1 MDCLCRGAEL
11 CCRRAGR
18 GLPLPPDHGD
28 RSLRCRRPDRLAD
41 AGARRADARLARAAA
56 DHRERHRRNGEHR
69 GRPRR
74 AGGARRLHR
83 EHRQHRD
90 PRHQRRRVQSQIRRH
105 QRSRTGRAAAAH
117 VVPARCAHQHSGEEA
132 RRVRHLGQGERKAA
146 GSGNAGGRLD
156 TPRRWNPVQRAHGR
170 AAVVRAVSRRRRR
183 CRTSSPAR
191 ST

>member
-1 MDCLCRGAEL
+1 M
-11 CCRRAGR
+11 RRWIAFACVALAGIA
-18 GLPLPPDHGD
+18 
-28 RSLRCRRPDRLAD
+28 SS
-41 AGARRADARLARAAA
+41 ARAEVYPSRPITVIVPFAA
-56 DHRERHRRNGEHR
+56 GGPTDSLMRCSPRAATDHRERHRRDGEHR

-74 AGGARRLHR
+74 AGGAGRLHH